1 MGRHV
6 VALEVW
12 KRLVVEP
19 KAPAQPE
26 VLSMHSLRLPNTNPT
41 QTQTQIGLVLGLC
54 WVNTDP
60 IWVCVKSR
68 PRAKFV

>member
-41 QTQTQIGLVLGLC
+41 QTQTQIGLVLGPVLGQHRPNLGLC
-54 WVNTDP
+54 
-60 IWVCVKSR
+60 
-68 PRAKFV
+68 